1 MGAIVDIGMS
11 KETEKSITKT
21 VNQFGKRLF
30 SFIRGK
36 VKTQED
42 AEDILQDVWYQY
54 SGLDDVAEIENVSG
68 WLYQVAKNKVID
80 LYRKKKTDSI
90 EDYSFENDEG
100 EINFKEILLIDDSEN
115 PELQML
121 KDLFWEELMNAL
133 EELPENQRQ
142 VFVLNEFEDFTLQ
155 EIADKNNENLK
166 TIISRKGY
174 AVRHLRKKLNY
185 LYAELIDQ

>member
-54 SGLDDVAEIENVSG
+54 SDLDDVAEIENVSG
-68 WLYQVAKNKVID
+68 WLYQVARNKVID

-133 EELPENQRQ
+133 DELPENQRQ
-142 VFVLNEFEDFTLQ
+142 VFILNEFEDLTLQ
-155 EIADKNNENLK
+155 EIADKNRENLK

-174 AVRHLRKKLNY
+174 AVKYLRKKLNY

>member
-11 KETEKSITKT
+11 KETENSITKT

-36 VKTQED
+36 VKTEED

-68 WLYQVAKNKVID
+68 WLYQVARNKVID

-90 EDYSFENDEG
+90 EDYSFENERG

-133 EELPENQRQ
+133 DELPENQRQ
-142 VFVLNEFEDFTLQ
+142 VFVLNEFEDLTLQ
-155 EIADKNNENLK
+155 EIADKYNENLK

-174 AVRHLRKKLNY
+174 AVKHLRKKLNY
-185 LYAELIDQ
+185 LYEELIDQ